1 MQYSY
6 YMMASKMH
14 LALEG
19 DYKNNIVKEIFE
31 ALIVESSQVKKI
43 P

>member
-1 MQYSY
+1 
-6 YMMASKMH
+6 MMASKMH

-19 DYKNNIVKEIFE
+19 DYKDNVVKEIFE
-31 ALIVESSQVKKI
+31 ALRVESSQVKKT